1 MDPLRAYLLAGLLL
15 HKLVWEIWKR
25 RDVQTKPARPF
36 SWQAAAAKAAKLVIL
51 TVIVAQTLLPDLW
64 PLSSDPRL
72 LRVVGVVLYT
82 GGLALAITARI
93 QLGAS
98 WSDIE
103 AESVPPSQALVS
115 RGVYRYLRHP
125 IYTGDLLLLLG
136 LELALNSWLVLGVVL
151 LVPVVVYQAL
161 REERVLAA
169 ALPGYG
175 DYCRRTRRFLPLLW

>member
-1 MDPLRAYLLAGLLL
+1 MDPLRAYLLAGLVL

-25 RDVQTKPARPF
+25 RDVRSKPDRPF
-36 SWQAAAAKAAKLVIL
+36 SWRATAAKAAKLVIL
-51 TVIVAQTLLPDLW
+51 LVIVAQTLLADIW

-72 LRVVGVVLYT
+72 LRAVGVALYT

-93 QLGAS
+93 QLGGS

-103 AESVPPSQALVS
+103 AESLPPSQALVS
-115 RGVYRYLRHP
+115 RGIYRYLRHP

-136 LELALNSWLVLGVVL
+136 LELALNSWLVLGVL
-151 LVPVVVYQAL
+151 LLAPVVVYQAL

-169 ALPGYG
+169 ALPGYR
-175 DYCRRTRRFLPLLW
+175 DYCRRTKRFLPLLW